1 MGDKNTVGL
10 KVYDFGLMM
19 ELLQQDFDS
28 KIFLREYVQNSL
40 EAIQNT
46 PSGKGTIIIDWDTV
60 EFEKSLEKNN
70 PVYKIR
76 ITDNG
81 VGMDEEALN
90 KMSDLF
96 REKTIND
103 YQNYGIG
110 AKISGL
116 DRSPIGIVYT
126 SWVDN
131 VGRSLILH
139 MNERKPGIQTQ
150 LDDENNPQT
159 VLNGY
164 KKNNVPKVRSKW
176 RNEVCLI
183 QDHGTSVTLLGKHS
197 EDNTYDNPNPHEKI
211 NVNWIPKYLNSRY
224 YVMPQKVYFCSSR
237 RKEKN
242 SPMMRDTILGQKHF
256 LDINKKSSGTLNLKF
271 EDKQYDAK
279 VNWWILQQNK
289 KQAGHYPVTGGTSI
303 LFENELYYILNS
315 KSTKRMEMF
324 GVIEDYSHIHI
335 IVEPESYTGFKAHMS
350 RCELRRTLSKDERKL
365 MPWEIWGKEFEK
377 NMPIELH
384 DHIQEKIN
392 KRIKNTS
399 SFVSAAIQDFEKRM
413 KGLEA
418 KIDAILHSKGK
429 ETDNVSEGD
438 NVTHGNYH
446 GESENP
452 RPNPP
457 KPDPV
462 PPNPSNSLLVKPGA
476 ERKKTLPFKNKTIKF
491 EWIENKEEWLDGKIA
506 DYSEKANK
514 IRGNKCYHIFEKNLK
529 LVLENGSFKKIT
541 TSQSLLRKAYYDTIE
556 YKMVVA
562 MQYAK
567 QFKREL
573 GIENF
578 KNLTSNEALLL
589 TSTPD
594 DAFINLMM
602 DFCQQGKKN
611 QENENK
617 EADAVV
623 NTQEKQETKQV
634 DYTPHIEHIEQRV

>member
-1 MGDKNTVGL
+1 MENKDTVGL
-10 KVYDFGLMM
+10 KVYDPGFMIDH
-19 ELLQQDFDS
+19 LQQDFDS
-28 KIFLREYVQNSL
+28 KIFLREFVQNSL

-46 PSGKGTIIIDWDTV
+46 PSGRGTIIIDWDTA
-60 EFEKSLEKNN
+60 ELEKSLQKNN

-81 VGMDEEALN
+81 VGMDEDALN

-96 REKTIND
+96 REKTTND
-103 YQNYGIG
+103 YVNFGIG

-116 DRSPIGIVYT
+116 ERSPIGIVYT

-139 MNERKPGIQTQ
+139 KNKGKYGIQAQ

-164 KKNNVPKVRSKW
+164 KKNNIPTANRGK
-176 RNEVCLI
+176 CLI
-183 QDHGTSVTLLGKHS
+183 QDHGTSVTLHGKHE
-197 EDNTYDNPNPHEKI
+197 EDNTFDNPNPHEKI

-224 YVMPQKVYFCSSR
+224 YTIPQEIYFCSSR

-242 SPMMRDTILGQKHF
+242 SPMMRDRILGQKYF

-279 VNWWILQQNK
+279 VHWWILQQKK
-289 KQAGHYPVTGGTSI
+289 KQAGHYPDTGGTSI
-303 LFENELYYILNS
+303 LFENELYYSANS

-324 GVIEDYSHIHI
+324 GVIEDYSHIQI
-335 IVEPESYTGFKAHMS
+335 IVEPESYTGFKAHHS
-350 RCELRRTLSKDERKL
+350 RCELRRTLSEDEKKII
-365 MPWEIWGKEFEK
+365 PWETWGKEFEK

-384 DHIQEKIN
+384 NHIQEKIN
-392 KRIKNTS
+392 KQIKNTS
-399 SFVSAAIQDFEKRM
+399 SFVSAAIQNFEKRM
-413 KGLEA
+413 KNLEA
-418 KIDAILHSKGK
+418 NIDAILHSKGK

-446 GESENP
+446 GESKNP

-457 KPDPV
+457 KPNPV
-462 PPNPSNSLLVKPGA
+462 PPNPSNNPLVKPGA

-491 EWIENKEEWLDGKIA
+491 VWIENKEEYMDGKIA
-506 DYSEKANK
+506 EYSEKTNLIK
-514 IRGNKCYHIFEKNLK
+514 GNKCHHIFEENFK

-541 TSQSLLRKAYYDTIE
+541 TSQSVLRKAYYDTIE

-567 QFKREL
+567 KFKREL

-578 KNLTSNEALLL
+578 KNVYSNEALLL
-589 TSTPD
+589 TTTPD
-594 DAFINLMM
+594 DAFIKLMIN
-602 DFCQQGKKN
+602 FCQQGKKN

-617 EADAVV
+617 EAA
-623 NTQEKQETKQV
+623 
-634 DYTPHIEHIEQRV
+634 